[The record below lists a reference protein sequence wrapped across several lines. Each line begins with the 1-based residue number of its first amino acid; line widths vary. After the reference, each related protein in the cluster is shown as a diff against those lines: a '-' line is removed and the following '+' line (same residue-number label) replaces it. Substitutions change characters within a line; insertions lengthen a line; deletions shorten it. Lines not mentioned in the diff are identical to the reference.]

1 MKIGRT
7 LLPIFLL
14 LLAAAILMPASLQQ
28 SSSQLSE
35 ARRHYFSARDFIR
48 RSEWDKALAE
58 LKAAMRFSPEFVEAH
73 NDYIANPRNQP
84 ADIIAE
90 YQAYLQAHPGSAT
103 FHYCMG
109 KAYARAG
116 RIKDGEGEYRKA
128 LSIDPGFAWALL
140 ELGSASLQNQD
151 RAKAGE
157 LFEKAR
163 KRAGSSAALH
173 LALATRLL
181 EAQRFA
187 SARAEAQRTL
197 ELDAESYEACTVLWK
212 AKLRL
217 TRGSEKTQAEL
228 LRDVRNLE
236 ARYPGDAQALSVA
249 LQGYQLVFED
259 QEVNRLGKTI
269 QSLEQKPGNHWI
281 VLTPAG
287 EKIDYSGPFVDHFR
301 EAMSLFRDPKTQL
314 EALKKIERETDEE
327 NFKLYGLYPT
337 EATISLRSG
346 DLENAERLYNLMAK
360 AGLGSRLSSLQSG
373 LAKAYIDR
381 NIKLDVAQDYV
392 AQAIEVARKA
402 LAPTR
407 DVQST
412 DGISGVEKSALSELL
427 YTQGRLFLARSLTA
441 QAVAPLTE
449 SLQLTETESAAFE
462 LGLIYSKLNRTEE
475 AIKMLAVAWSFDGG
489 KKAEARAALERIY
502 GNMEKSIPLDS
513 FLNSSAER
521 RKASLRDS
529 AIQAGKLSALEG
541 KTAPGFRLGSIS
553 GKKMSLS
560 DFHGKIIVLNFWATW

>member
-1 MKIGRT
+1 
-7 LLPIFLL
+7 
-14 LLAAAILMPASLQQ
+14 
-28 SSSQLSE
+28 
-35 ARRHYFSARDFIR
+35 
-48 RSEWDKALAE
+48 
-58 LKAAMRFSPEFVEAH
+58 
-73 NDYIANPRNQP
+73 
-84 ADIIAE
+84 
-90 YQAYLQAHPGSAT
+90 
-103 FHYCMG
+103 
-109 KAYARAG
+109 
-116 RIKDGEGEYRKA
+116 
-128 LSIDPGFAWALL
+128 
-140 ELGSASLQNQD
+140 
-151 RAKAGE
+151 
-157 LFEKAR
+157 
-163 KRAGSSAALH
+163 
-173 LALATRLL
+173 
-181 EAQRFA
+181 
-187 SARAEAQRTL
+187 
-197 ELDAESYEACTVLWK
+197 
-212 AKLRL
+212 
-217 TRGSEKTQAEL
+217 
-228 LRDVRNLE
+228 
-236 ARYPGDAQALSVA
+236 
-249 LQGYQLVFED
+249 
-259 QEVNRLGKTI
+259 
-269 QSLEQKPGNHWI
+269 
-281 VLTPAG
+281 
-287 EKIDYSGPFVDHFR
+287 
-301 EAMSLFRDPKTQL
+301 
-314 EALKKIERETDEE
+314 
-327 NFKLYGLYPT
+327 
-337 EATISLRSG
+337 
-346 DLENAERLYNLMAK
+346 MAK

-462 LGLIYSKLNRTEE
+462 LGVIYSKLNRTEE